1 MNIFFYPASESTHG
15 EEYFEALQA
24 CIAAQDIILLPGGSG
39 LTSPGCLT
47 LRSGDILILYAEND
61 GAVERLLAMRED
73 LKDFRILL
81 LISPECS
88 RYYRDSAY
96 RLSPIFVTE
105 PSTFA
110 GLSAVIM
117 NILLRND
124 AQLWSSMYSQEVVR

>member
-1 MNIFFYPASESTHG
+1 MNIFFYSASVSIHAG
-15 EEYFEALQA
+15 EYFEALQA
-24 CIAAQDIILLPGGSG
+24 CIAVQDIILLPNGSG
-39 LTSPGCLT
+39 LTSPSCLT

-61 GAVERLLAMRED
+61 NAVESLLAMEED

-81 LISPECS
+81 LISPGCS
-88 RYYRDSAY
+88 RYHRDSAY
-96 RLSPIFVTE
+96 RLSPIFTTE

-124 AQLWSSMYSQEVVR
+124 AQQWSSTYSQEVI